1 MARKSYSVVE
11 ARQNL
16 PRLIRDAERGRAVQ
30 ITRRGEPVAV
40 LLSASAY
47 GTLAGEGPSFVA
59 AVRSLRERH
68 EVESLGI
75 GEPEFQGLRDEAPG
89 RVVSL

>member
-1 MARKSYSVVE
+1 VARRNYSVAE

-40 LLSASAY
+40 LLSASGYRAL
-47 GTLAGEGPSFVA
+47 TGEGPSFVA
-59 AVRSLRERH
+59 SVRALRERH
-68 EVESLGI
+68 AVDRLGI
-75 GEPEFQGLRDEAPG
+75 GEEEFQGLRDEAPG
-89 RVVSL
+89 RRVSL

>member
-1 MARKSYSVVE
+1 MARRSYSVAE

-16 PRLIRDAERGRAVQ
+16 PRLIRDAERGRTVQ

-40 LLSASAY
+40 LLSASGYRA
-47 GTLAGEGPSFVA
+47 LAGEGPSFLA
-59 AVRSLRERH
+59 TVRALRERH
-68 EVESLGI
+68 AVERLGI
-75 GEPEFQGLRDEAPG
+75 GEQEFEGLRDLAPG

>member
-1 MARKSYSVVE
+1 MTRRNYSVAE

-40 LLSASAY
+40 LLSASGYRA
-47 GTLAGEGPSFVA
+47 LKGEGPSFVA
-59 AVRSLRERH
+59 SVRALRERQA
-68 EVESLGI
+68 VDRLGI
-75 GEPEFQGLRDEAPG
+75 GKEVFQGLRDGVPG
-89 RVVSL
+89 RRVSL

>member
-1 MARKSYSVVE
+1 VARRSYPVAE

-16 PRLIRDAERGRAVQ
+16 PRLIRDAERGRTVQ

-40 LLSASAY
+40 LLSASGYRA
-47 GTLAGEGPSFVA
+47 LAGEGPSFLA
-59 AVRSLRERH
+59 TVRALRERH
-68 EVESLGI
+68 AVERLGI
-75 GEPEFQGLRDEAPG
+75 GEQEFEGLRDLAPG

>member
-1 MARKSYSVVE
+1 MAQRNYSVAE

-16 PRLIRDAERGRAVQ
+16 PRLIRDAERGQAVQ

-40 LLSASAY
+40 LLSASGYRA
-47 GTLAGEGPSFVA
+47 LAGEGPSFVA
-59 AVRSLRERH
+59 TVRALRERH
-68 EVESLGI
+68 AVERLGI
-75 GEPEFQGLRDEAPG
+75 GEQEFQGLRDEAPG

>member
-1 MARKSYSVVE
+1 VARKSYSVAE

-16 PRLIRDAERGRAVQ
+16 PRLIRDAEHGRAVQ

-40 LLSASAY
+40 LLSASGYRA
-47 GTLAGEGPSFVA
+47 LAGEEPSFLA
-59 AVRSLRERH
+59 TVRAFRERH
-68 EVESLGI
+68 EVERLGI
-75 GEPEFQGLRDEAPG
+75 GESEFQGLRDEAPG

>member
-1 MARKSYSVVE
+1 VAQRNYSVAE

-40 LLSASAY
+40 LLSASGYRA
-47 GTLAGEGPSFVA
+47 LAGERTSFVA
-59 AVRSLRERH
+59 TVRALRARHAVER
-68 EVESLGI
+68 LGI
-75 GEPEFQGLRDEAPG
+75 GEQEFQGLRDPAPG
-89 RVVSL
+89 RRVSL